1 MSKEL
6 SELTSEIDDIVLSF
20 LPMEISPAIQVRQA
34 MNYAMKSGG
43 KRIRPTLMYLTYKC
57 LTPRDKYN
65 KDVIEPFMAAI
76 EMIHTSSLIHDDL
89 PAIDNDDLRRG
100 KPSVH
105 KAFGEAAGI
114 LSGDMLLNYAY
125 EIAAKSFTVSPGDE
139 NVEKAFTVLLNKTG
153 LYGMLGGQSA
163 DVMLTGQEITEEDQK
178 YIYLNKT
185 AALIE
190 APLMIG
196 AILSGERVDISALE
210 EAGRRLGLAF
220 QVRDDI
226 LDVTGTE
233 EKLGKEIGQDSR
245 NCKST
250 YVAVH
255 GIEASNAFVNE
266 QTDIVLD
273 LIRSV
278 LKPEKK
284 SPEEDSE
291 SREAYYMMKNLI
303 KSLAG
308 REF

>member
-196 AILSGERVDISALE
+196 AILSDERVDISALE

-220 QVRDDI
+220 QVSDDI
-226 LDVTGTE
+226 LDVTGT
-233 EKLGKEIGQDSR
+233 
-245 NCKST
+245 
-250 YVAVH
+250 
-255 GIEASNAFVNE
+255 
-266 QTDIVLD
+266 
-273 LIRSV
+273 
-278 LKPEKK
+278 
-284 SPEEDSE
+284 
-291 SREAYYMMKNLI
+291 
-303 KSLAG
+303 
-308 REF
+308 

>member
-57 LTPRDKYN
+57 LTPRDKYK

>member
-255 GIEASNAFVNE
+255 GIEASNAFVIE